1 MALWTGTR
9 WKNGTSIRWQVRSC
23 RTHSTH
29 CTHCTHCTHRTH
41 VIILALDTT
50 TRGGSVAVADGDRL
64 IAVTAG
70 DGSRT
75 HGERLPIEIAGV
87 LDRAGLARGQIDLL
101 AVATGPGAFTG
112 LRIGL
117 AAMQGL
123 AMTLRKPV
131 IGVSALD
138 ALAEQVGECD
148 ADVILPWMDAQRG
161 DVFATLVDRR
171 SGSTIETPAA
181 ANPRTLLD
189 AWQSHLIDRRAI
201 FIGDA
206 AMRDASI
213 IEEAG
218 KGRWET
224 RTPTALAPQIAIL
237 GRRRAEKGEAG
248 PPHALEPIYVRRPDA
263 EIERDNRR
271 RPKAD
276 AERNA
281 GSERGDR

>member
-1 MALWTGTR
+1 M
-9 WKNGTSIRWQVRSC
+9 
-23 RTHSTH
+23 
-29 CTHCTHCTHRTH
+29 
-41 VIILALDTT
+41 IILALDTT
-50 TRGGSVAVADGDRL
+50 TRAGSVAVADDDRM
-64 IAVTAG
+64 IAVMPG

-75 HGERLPIEIAGV
+75 HGERLPIEIAAV
-87 LDRAGLARGQIDLL
+87 LDRAGLRRDQIDLL
-101 AVATGPGAFTG
+101 AVASGPGAFTG

-123 AMTLRKPV
+123 AMTLHKPV

-148 ADVILPWMDAQRG
+148 VDCILPWMDAQRG
-161 DVFATLVDRR
+161 DVFATLIDRR
-171 SGSTIETPAA
+171 SGSTVETPVATH
-181 ANPRTLLD
+181 PRSLLD
-189 AWQSHLIDRRAI
+189 AWQRHLVDRRAI

-206 AMRDASI
+206 AIRDASI

-224 RTPTALAPQIAIL
+224 RPPTELAPQIAIL
-237 GRRRAEKGEAG
+237 GGRRAMKGEAG

-276 AERNA
+276 PERNV
-281 GSERGDR
+281 GSEGGDR